1 MYIVYFEQLIE
12 EEWEVNKTGKS
23 DKGNENT
30 QERQR
35 EREEDRDREKYTCYL
50 SFSRHIGSLRFAER
64 EIQTY
69 REREGKKK
77 ESKNLEKKNHL
88 TKLIGKMIKKGV
100 TPMLS

>member
-35 EREEDRDREKYTCYL
+35 EREEDRD
-50 SFSRHIGSLRFAER
+50 
-64 EIQTY
+64 
-69 REREGKKK
+69 
-77 ESKNLEKKNHL
+77 
-88 TKLIGKMIKKGV
+88 
-100 TPMLS
+100 